1 MTGTAAADGQH
12 VEQPIATLQILAG
25 ADRAKTEG
33 ILFTVRDLIVLIV
46 VVVVILWLARHMA
59 RK

>member
-1 MTGTAAADGQH
+1 MG
-12 VEQPIATLQILAG
+12 QPIETLQILAG
-25 ADRAKTEG
+25 AGRAKTEG
-33 ILFTVRDLIVLIV
+33 ILFTARDLLVLIV